1 MLSKLRFA
9 LVIVF
14 LLILVVVN
22 LQTIAASTSPIIS
35 KPLIYGFKTVYGIKL
50 DDYKRKSVNDYTSLN
65 DFFTREIE
73 SRDMEEGV
81 VSPVDGKILQRGS
94 IDGLAM
100 IQAKGKKFTLPQFL
114 QVDDPARMENGDF
127 VTIYLAPYNYHRVH
141 MPCDG
146 TLVAVKRITGKS
158 LPVNMFAVN
167 NVSGLYN
174 VNERVV
180 MVFDVDGYY
189 MIVVL
194 VGALFV
200 DSIDYATRL
209 GRYKKGDELG
219 KFNFGSTVVLLFEQG
234 LIKNIVKGTVHMGRT
249 IAQFQERQ

>member
-9 LVIVF
+9 LIVVL
-14 LLILVVVN
+14 LLILIVVN
-22 LQTIAASTSPIIS
+22 LQSIAASTLPIIS
-35 KPLIYGFKTVYGIKL
+35 KPLIYGFKTIYGIKL
-50 DDYKRKSVNDYTSLN
+50 EDYKRKSISDYMSLN

-73 SRDMEEGV
+73 SRVMEDGV
-81 VSPVDGKILQRGS
+81 VSPVDGKILQRGA

-146 TLVAVKRITGKS
+146 TLIAVKQIAGQS

-167 NVSGLYN
+167 NVSGLYS

-180 MVFDVDGYY
+180 MVFDVNGYY
-189 MIVVL
+189 MILVL

-200 DSIDYATRL
+200 DSIDYTTKL
-209 GRYKKGDELG
+209 GAYKKGDEVG
-219 KFNFGSTVVLLFEQG
+219 KFNFGSTVVMLFEHG
-234 LIKNIVKGTVHMGRT
+234 LVKNIMKGTVHMGRT
-249 IAQFQERQ
+249 IAQFQANQ